1 MCFYL
6 GYLLLES
13 IFELLIASIRK
24 HQNFLYTHINLLK
37 LQFENPCISAI
48 ILGLLKT
55 KTSFIAW
62 SCILSNNLNYL
73 LDSCEKGG
81 GEGLNIYE
89 DIEQD
94 EKKIAQWVVDQRSFI
109 VLLEH
114 DIVEGHA
121 VQAFLLFSYTSA

>member
-1 MCFYL
+1 MR
-6 GYLLLES
+6 E
-13 IFELLIASIRK
+13 
-24 HQNFLYTHINLLK
+24 
-37 LQFENPCISAI
+37 
-48 ILGLLKT
+48 
-55 KTSFIAW
+55 
-62 SCILSNNLNYL
+62 
-73 LDSCEKGG
+73 GG